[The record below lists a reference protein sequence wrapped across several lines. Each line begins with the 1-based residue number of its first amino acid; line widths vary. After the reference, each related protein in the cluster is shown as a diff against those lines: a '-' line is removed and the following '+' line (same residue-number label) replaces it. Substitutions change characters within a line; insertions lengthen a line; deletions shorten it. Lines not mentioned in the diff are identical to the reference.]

1 LYPSFATQREARM
14 ATYLQQR
21 RGYYYLRFRVP
32 KDLSATFPEQ
42 EFLKSLHT
50 QDKKYARLATSK
62 LISQV
67 LEVFALLRGGFV
79 SADQAKGKL
88 SDILALKPKATSQ
101 EPVAPPSRHTSP
113 TLQKVIEQYTKDH
126 ETAWTAKTRLE
137 YVSYYRL
144 LLDVIGD
151 RIVSAIGRD
160 TVRDLRDTLTR
171 LPSNLYKKHPD
182 MSIQQVLAIPC
193 QKPMSTTTVN
203 KLLTLFGSL
212 MRHCVNEGY
221 RKDNPTEGLKV
232 KQNRRADEERKAYT
246 REDLSKIMS
255 ALPRPAATPER
266 YWIPMI
272 GMYSGMR
279 LGEIC
284 GLHVVDV
291 KQVNGVWC
299 FDVNEEDDKR
309 LKTASSTR
317 LVPVHP
323 NLIELGFIR
332 YMATMKGKSSVRLWP
347 NLVRREIDGY
357 CAALGNWYGRFNRKH
372 ITDDPQKCFHSLRHT
387 FADTLKQAG
396 VQESLI
402 GELMGHA
409 NGSITTG
416 RYGKRYQPQVL
427 LDAICVLSYPG
438 LCSP

>member
-1 LYPSFATQREARM
+1 M
-14 ATYLQQR
+14 ATYLQHR

-32 KDLSATFPEQ
+32 KDLSAVFPEQ

-50 QDKKYARLATSK
+50 QDKKSARLCSSK

-67 LEVFALLRGGFV
+67 LEVFTLLRGGFV
-79 SADQAKGKL
+79 SADQAKVKL
-88 SDILALKPKATSQ
+88 SDLLARKPKATSE
-101 EPVAPPSRHTSP
+101 EPLASHSRHTSP
-113 TLQKVIEQYTKDH
+113 TLQKIVEQYTKDH

-137 YVSYYRL
+137 YASYYRL

-151 RIVSAIGRD
+151 RMASTIDRD

-171 LPSNLYKKHPD
+171 LPSNLYKKHPG
-182 MSIQQVLAIPC
+182 MSIQQVLSIPDL
-193 QKPMSTTTVN
+193 KPMSITTVN

-212 MRHCVNEGY
+212 MRHCVKEGY

-255 ALPRPAATPER
+255 ALPSPAVQPER

-284 GLHVVDV
+284 GLHVADI
-291 KQVNGVWC
+291 KQVDGVWC

-309 LKTASSTR
+309 LKTESSTR
-317 LVPVHP
+317 LIPIHSKLVD
-323 NLIELGFIR
+323 LGFLR
-332 YMATMKGKSSVRLWP
+332 FVDNMRSKMSVRLWP
-347 NLVRREIDGY
+347 SLVRREIDGY
-357 CAALGNWYGRFNRKH
+357 CPALGNWFGRFNRKH
-372 ITDDPQKCFHSLRHT
+372 VTDDPLKTFHSLRHT
-387 FADTLKQAG
+387 FADSLKQLG
-396 VQESLI
+396 CQESMI
-402 GELMGHA
+402 SELMGHA
-409 NGSITTG
+409 NDSITTG

-427 LDAICVLSYPG
+427 FAAICLLSYPG
-438 LCSP
+438 SCSS